1 MKISNKSLL
10 LASILSVLIDNST
23 AALAGGYD
31 STTDVNNFMANGTPV
46 MTLTGSTKN
55 AHFVGS
61 VSVDGSVTSA
71 GILSAPAGI
80 NVNNNSFLYSNGAAT
95 FAGSVGVG
103 TASPIAAL
111 DVRGAVR
118 AARGAPSSSDISTNG
133 YAFGADG
140 DTGLFSPLRT
150 DGPANNGN
158 NNGELGLFVNNYE
171 ALHIKYT
178 GKVGIGT
185 ENPQA
190 TLDVNG
196 EVKIGD
202 TGVSCSSTNEGA
214 LQYDNGN
221 HVMDYCNRN
230 AWTPLGSNVSRTV
243 TAQLTGWRWPAP
255 TALCS
260 DKEIVVG
267 GGGTCT
273 SPDGWNFIYGS
284 HPDGNGWTVQ
294 CDTPI
299 GHNTLATAYAICLDK
314 NGATTTTNTPTT
326 TATTTAT
333 TAANIATNVSCPA
346 GKVLAG
352 ISDGQPVCT
361 TSTTASIGLNETIAI
376 SAQSTRGNNYYQSNT
391 AWTARTHDFCVISA
405 SQHDGRDS
413 NCEMGGSVGGL
424 WWVKADSGIA
434 DYEQDGTTNC
444 QMTCYNFQ

>member
-1 MKISNKSLL
+1 MKISNKMLL
-10 LASILSVLIDNST
+10 LASVISVLIDNST

-80 NVNNNSFLYSNGAAT
+80 NVNNNSFLYSNGVAT

-118 AARGAPSSSDISTNG
+118 AAQGAPSSVDISTNG

-158 NNGELGLFVNNYE
+158 DNGELGLFVNNHE

-190 TLDVNG
+190 TLDVDG

-202 TGVSCSSTNEGA
+202 TGVSCSRTNEGA

-221 HVMDYCNRN
+221 HVMDYCNGK
-230 AWTPLGSNVSRTV
+230 AWTPLGGSKVSRTV
-243 TAQLTGWRWPAP
+243 TAASTAWRWPSA
-255 TALCS
+255 TASCS
-260 DKEIVVG
+260 DNEIVVG
-267 GGGTCT
+267 GGGQCT
-273 SPDGWNFIYGS
+273 SPPGWNFIYGS
-284 HPDGNGWTVQ
+284 YPNGNGWTVA

-299 GHNTLATAYAICLDK
+299 GQNTTATVYAICLK
-314 NGATTTTNTPTT
+314 
-326 TATTTAT
+326 
-333 TAANIATNVSCPA
+333 
-346 GKVLAG
+346 K
-352 ISDGQPVCT
+352 
-361 TSTTASIGLNETIAI
+361 
-376 SAQSTRGNNYYQSNT
+376 
-391 AWTARTHDFCVISA
+391 
-405 SQHDGRDS
+405 
-413 NCEMGGSVGGL
+413 
-424 WWVKADSGIA
+424 
-434 DYEQDGTTNC
+434 
-444 QMTCYNFQ
+444 